1 MNPWDRRQ
9 EETTRAFEAFQV
21 YLELGPRRS
30 IRAVANRG
38 QEPSARP
45 FRLPTLF
52 DWSSK
57 HAWPERAK
65 AYDDHVATLRAK
77 AFFGQN
83 EDAAIRMGERAE
95 RIGEIGVL
103 LSEEV
108 MRRLE
113 EDPEVIRELPFSE
126 LLEAQAR
133 ASRAYPRLV
142 QTERLSRGMSTE
154 RVEEATD
161 RFDQMTDAELDAHLA
176 EVDAYLVGVD
186 DGRHGNGES
195 VERMEGGE
203 EAPGGLEENG

>member
-1 MNPWDRRQ
+1 MNPWDRRK

-52 DWSSK
+52 EWSSK

-77 AFFGQN
+77 AFFGEN
-83 EDAAIRMGERAE
+83 EQAAIRMGERAE
-95 RIGEIGVL
+95 RIGDVGGL

-108 MRRLE
+108 LRRID
-113 EDPEVIRELPFSE
+113 EDPKVLQKMTLSE

-133 ASRAYPRLV
+133 ASRTYPRLV
-142 QTERLSRGMSTE
+142 QIERLSRGMATD
-154 RVEEATD
+154 RVEETTD
-161 RFDQMTDAELDAHLA
+161 RFSRMSDDELA
-176 EVDAYLVGVD
+176 AYLTGVD
-186 DGRHGNGES
+186 DGRPGE
-195 VERMEGGE
+195 RNP
-203 EAPGGLEENG
+203 A